1 MQAMKY
7 LAVIL
12 LLVGCAVKSEASVIP
27 IAQTQDQA
35 TGLTL
40 PTGYSAEIVAKGLNL
55 PTHVAVGP
63 DGTFYL
69 TQLNG
74 GENDGKG
81 QVVRIAAPRATPEV
95 VLDSLLKPIGLTW
108 AAGALYITAGN
119 SVLMSQVKDGKLQ
132 TPTTLFKD
140 IPFNGRSIG
149 QIATGP
155 DGLLYFQSTGNEN
168 LWRDS
173 GIIYTAK
180 PDGSERNVFARGF
193 KNAYA
198 MAWDAKSGQMY
209 ATEIGDGLIQGV
221 GQFPEEVNVIRR
233 GGHYGWP
240 QCYGKQEENDGMG
253 GNRNICADTDP
264 ALATFPPQTTPTG
277 LAVLDGKLIVALW
290 NGNDPRLVSIDP
302 TSGAT
307 SEFAR
312 GFKRAI
318 ALLAPPNGDLLVVDM
333 DGGVLY
339 RLTKK
344 AS

>member
-1 MQAMKY
+1 MRFLKY
-7 LAVIL
+7 LAALL
-12 LLVGCAVKSEASVIP
+12 LLVGCGPKSGSPTLP
-27 IAQTQDQA
+27 IAQLRDPA
-35 TGLTL
+35 TGLNL
-40 PTGYSAEIVAKGLNL
+40 PNGYTAEIIAKGLNW

-63 DGTFYL
+63 DGAFYI

-81 QVVRIAAPRATPEV
+81 QVVKVAAPGAAPEV
-95 VLDSLLKPIGLTW
+95 VLDGLYKPTGLTW

-119 SVLMSQVKDGKLQ
+119 SVLVSQVKDGKLQ
-132 TPTTLFKD
+132 APTTLFKD

-149 QIATGP
+149 QIAIGP

-168 LWRDS
+168 IWRDS

-198 MAWDAKSGQMY
+198 LAWDAKSGQMY
-209 ATEIGDGLIQGV
+209 ATEIGDGVIQGV

-240 QCYGKQEENDGMG
+240 QCYGKQEENEGIG

-290 NGNDPRLVSIDP
+290 NGNDPRLVSVDP
-302 TSGAT
+302 TSGT
-307 SEFAR
+307 VSEFAR

-318 ALLAPPNGDLLVVDM
+318 ALLAPPNGGLLVVDM
-333 DGGVLY
+333 DGGILY

-344 AS
+344 AP